1 MPTVTADLPEALDQ
15 KILEYARAHGMVR
28 KTLTERKP
36 NKAEAIR
43 AILREFFQLEEG
55 KKA

>member
-28 KTLTERKP
+28 NTPTEKKP

-43 AILREFFQLEEG
+43 AILWEFFQLEEG
-55 KKA
+55 KKS